1 MQALKNL
8 PGSSLPNSNR
18 ERETC
23 MCEEETGTGIIQAG
37 FLEEEE
43 SSGYLKGESHREEAI
58 GNHGVGKAQRWI

>member
-1 MQALKNL
+1 
-8 PGSSLPNSNR
+8 
-18 ERETC
+18 

>member
-1 MQALKNL
+1 MQALKIFQAH
-8 PGSSLPNSNR
+8 PCQIAT

-23 MCEEETGTGIIQAG
+23 MCEEESGTGIIQAG

-58 GNHGVGKAQRWI
+58 GNHGVGKAQPWI